1 MTTAGHVGDDVAAAM
16 PDNVELHPWLDHR
29 AVLPHTDVVVCQAG
43 TGSLMDAFGHGVPV
57 VAVPQRPEARVTA
70 AQVERLGLGRALL
83 DDVTGDD
90 VRDAVLAVAADAAV
104 AKEVARM
111 RAAIRAAG
119 GAKRAADVLE
129 RAVRAGD
136 GEKA

>member
-1 MTTAGHVGDDVAAAM
+1 M
-16 PDNVELHPWLDHR
+16 PDNVELHSWLDHR

-70 AQVERLGLGRALL
+70 QQVERLGLGRALL

-104 AKEVARM
+104 AAEVARM
-111 RAAIRAAG
+111 RAAIKASG

-129 RAVRAGD
+129 RAVRSTD